1 DYLVAET
8 YRIGGQKALKHML
21 KQYTVYRVP
30 FRDTGN
36 DTEVPLSDPRAMR
49 ERRIVQRMERISAIT
64 KKTVGSVVDK
74 SLDESGQ
81 GTSGWRQYS
90 GKRNREK
97 TETAEGMR
105 SIGTG

>member
-1 DYLVAET
+1 M
-8 YRIGGQKALKHML
+8 R

-81 GTSGWRQYS
+81 STSGWRQYS